1 MKRFAVNQTLDLSL
15 FCVAAMLAISGCSQS
30 PPEVRSLLFFQ
41 DGWNIAKSENPY
53 LANKAHEVAVR
64 LDSLRQNEIFQV
76 LSKNKIKDVAALL
89 EYESHSWD
97 FKGMYVVFVVT
108 RHSAYRIRIFD
119 HGRDVAHL
127 TILETEMPEIG
138 ACVEVVR
145 NGYRGDQIL
154 GGDDVGLVFMTVYRD
169 EKPVS
174 MFLKYKPILDVN
186 RRLVKS
192 GTQQVQAF
200 SRLCEILF
208 LAPAGEAVP
217 EATDLKYPVFGGE
230 HHAK

>member
-1 MKRFAVNQTLDLSL
+1 MNSRTYRKMAFVFLGGISL
-15 FCVAAMLAISGCSQS
+15 LEGCGRS
-30 PPEVRSLLFFQ
+30 PAEIRSLLSFQ
-41 DGWNIAKSENPY
+41 DGWKTAKGENPY

-64 LDSLRQNEIFQV
+64 LDSLRQDEIFQV
-76 LSKNKIKDVAALL
+76 LAKNKIKDVTALL

-97 FKGMYVVFVVT
+97 FKGMYIVFVVT

-119 HGRDVAHL
+119 HGRDVAQL
-127 TILETEMPEIG
+127 IIPETETPEMG
-138 ACVEVVR
+138 ACIEAVR
-145 NGYRGDQIL
+145 DGYRGDQIM

-169 EKPVS
+169 EKPAA
-174 MFLKYKPILDVN
+174 MFFKYKPILDVK

-208 LAPAGEAVP
+208 LAPTGKAVS
-217 EATDLKYPVFGGE
+217 EATDLKYPVLGGE
-230 HHAK
+230 HAK